1 MRSLRR
7 LSARVKN
14 FARNRQSA
22 QRLREEMEE
31 HLTLQTEENIR
42 TGMAPDEARRQA
54 LLKFGAVGT
63 VAEDYHAEQGLP
75 FFENLLQDLRYALR
89 QLKRSPGYA
98 VVAILTLALG
108 IGANT
113 AIFLLTWSILLKG
126 LPVPHPEQLIR
137 YTFRKGES
145 ETGLSYPLY
154 QAIEKR
160 QGIASGLFAW
170 ASNETTLRR
179 GDQTTK
185 VPIALAT
192 GSLFDVLQLHTSLG
206 RGFDRQAGEPGAAYQ
221 PEALLSYN
229 YWQTEFHA
237 DPSVIGQN
245 LNLENNSVTIIGVL
259 PPGFDGVSPDQRI
272 DILLPLSFER
282 VLDPK
287 HAMMDS
293 GGAFW
298 LTVMGRL
305 RSGET
310 VDRAQANL
318 AAIRKQV
325 NESADPSH
333 AFLNGGFFSAYQLGV
348 EAGRSG
354 RSWLRWKYAKPL
366 MALEALCGLMM
377 LLCSVN
383 VALLIVSRVSGRLHE
398 FAMRSALGAS
408 RSRLLAQVLTETLL
422 LGVCGLGCGALLGW
436 QLASVLVGM
445 ISRPGSPVA
454 LQLHAGV
461 VVFLFTAIISMAAAL
476 LAGLWPAWRA
486 SHTAPAADLK
496 QTSSNRSARRLGRWI
511 IPTQVALGV
520 VLLNAALLLTSTLL
534 SYLRESSGFAA
545 GNTVLAEL
553 DLGDS
558 GIPANDQPTKALEYL
573 HQVESAPGVQSA
585 ALMSMAPLSDG
596 FSGGGYYTHDPQG
609 NLHVNEQIWPE
620 SISRNYFSVMG
631 TRILQ
636 GRPFNAA
643 DASGD
648 RVCILSAAAAAYFF
662 PGKSAIGE
670 LLNAGDGTEKP
681 NERES
686 FRVIGIADEAHITS
700 LLETAPLMAYFP
712 IERQKAGEAFDYS
725 AIGVR
730 ATTSQIA
737 TDAIRRS
744 HKLVFPG
751 GPPPRTWLF
760 RDAIAYDLSGQRLLS
775 SVSGGFALLAL
786 TLVATGLYGILA
798 RTVTERRREIGI
810 RMALGARRQ
819 QIITSLAGTA
829 AFRVAIG
836 VVAGAV
842 LAAIVGRLLQSLLHG
857 ITPLSPW
864 MALATFAVLLAVL
877 ALAFIFPARRA
888 ASVHPME
895 AIRQE

>member
-1 MRSLRR
+1 MKSLKR
-7 LSARVKN
+7 LFARAEN
-14 FARNRQSA
+14 FATNRQST
-22 QRLREEMEE
+22 QRLREEMAE
-31 HLTLQTEENIR
+31 HLAMQTEENIR
-42 TGMAPDEARRQA
+42 TGLSPAEARRQA
-54 LLKFGAVGT
+54 LLKFGASGT
-63 VAEDYHAEQGLP
+63 VAEDYYAEEGLP
-75 FFENLLQDLRYALR
+75 FLENLLQDVRYAVR
-89 QLKRSPGYA
+89 QLRRSPGYA
-98 VVAILTLALG
+98 IVAVLTLALG

-145 ETGLSYPLY
+145 ELGLSYPLY
-154 QAIEKR
+154 QALEKR

-170 ASNETTLRR
+170 QGNETTLRR

-192 GSLFDVLQLHTSLG
+192 GSLFDVLQLRTTLG
-206 RGFDRQAGEPGAAYQ
+206 RSFDRQAGQPGAAYQ
-221 PEALLSYN
+221 PEALLSYD

-237 DPSVIGQN
+237 DPSVIGQS
-245 LNLENNSVTIIGVL
+245 LNLENSSVTIVGVL

-287 HAMMDS
+287 RAMMDS
-293 GGAFW
+293 AGAFW

-305 RSGET
+305 RPGET
-310 VDRAQANL
+310 VDRAQTNL
-318 AAIRKQV
+318 TAIRKQV

-333 AFLNGGFFSAYQLGV
+333 AFLSEGFFSTYQLGV
-348 EAGRSG
+348 EAGRNG
-354 RSWLRWKYAKPL
+354 RSWLGWKYAKPL

-383 VALLIVSRVSGRLHE
+383 VALLVVSRVSGRLHE
-398 FAMRSALGAS
+398 FAMRSALGAG
-408 RSRLLAQVLTETLL
+408 RGRLLAQVLTETLL
-422 LGVCGLGCGALLGW
+422 LGLCGLSCGALLGW
-436 QLASVLVGM
+436 QLASILVGM

-454 LQLHAGV
+454 LHLHAGL
-461 VVFLFTAIISMAAAL
+461 VVFLFTAGISMSAAL

-486 SHTAPAADLK
+486 SHTAPSVDLK
-496 QTSSNRSARRLGRWI
+496 QTNSSRSARRLGRWI

-534 SYLRESSGFAA
+534 SYLRENSGFAA
-545 GNTVLAEL
+545 GNTVLAGL

-558 GIPANDQPTKALEYL
+558 GVSANDQPTKALEYL

-585 ALMSMAPLSDG
+585 ALMSMAPLNNG
-596 FSGGGYYTHDPQG
+596 FSVGDYYTHDSQG
-609 NLHVNEQIWPE
+609 NLHVNSQIWPE

-636 GRPFNAA
+636 GRAFNAA
-643 DASGD
+643 DATGD
-648 RVCILSAAAAAYFF
+648 RVCILSATAAAYFF

-670 LLNAGDGTEKP
+670 SLNAGNGTEKP
-681 NERES
+681 GEREN
-686 FRVIGIADEAHITS
+686 FRVIGIAEEARITS
-700 LLETAPLMAYFP
+700 LLETAPLVAYFP
-712 IERQKAGEAFDYS
+712 IERQKADAFDYS

-744 HKLVFPG
+744 HKRVFPG
-751 GPPPRTWLF
+751 APRPQTWLF
-760 RDAIAYDLSGQRLLS
+760 SEAIDYNLSGQRLLS

-819 QIITSLAGTA
+819 QIVTSLARTA
-829 AFRVAIG
+829 AFRVAVG
-836 VVAGAV
+836 AVAGAV
-842 LAAIVGRLLQSLLHG
+842 LASMVGRLLQSLLHG
-857 ITPLSPW
+857 VTPLSPW
-864 MALATFAVLLAVL
+864 ITLATLVVLLAVL
-877 ALAFIFPARRA
+877 ALAFVFPAGRA